1 MALDVRLINRMAQ
14 GLAKE
19 LAQGIAKRL
28 ARLTLVLLCVA
39 LVSFGLMMASPID
52 PIDAYLGPQMAQVSP
67 EQRELIAQRWG
78 FDAPPVVQF
87 SHWLRQLLSGDLG
100 WSHVYNQPVSEVI
113 GQRFQRSIA
122 LLGGAWLLSAL
133 LGFSL
138 GVVVGAKEGSTLDKI
153 ISTYAYITASTPAF
167 WLAILAVLLFSVF
180 LGWTPTCCAGPTGI
194 LSQQVSL
201 VQRLHH
207 LVLPIATLALLG
219 IANIT
224 LHTRH
229 RMLEFMHS
237 EVATHAFAQGASRL
251 DVAWRHGIRH
261 ACLPAIT
268 LAFASLG
275 ELFGGSILIE
285 QVFAYPGLG
294 QATVAAGLRSDIPL
308 LLGIALFTALF
319 VSIGNLIA
327 DSLYGVIDPRI
338 KSGGL

>member
-1 MALDVRLINRMAQ
+1 MDVRLIPQFIAMPIVTKR
-14 GLAKE
+14 L
-19 LAQGIAKRL
+19 LPIAKHLLRL
-28 ARLTLVLLCVA
+28 MLVLLCVA

-67 EQRELIAQRWG
+67 EQRALIAQRWG
-78 FDAPPVVQF
+78 FDEPPIVQF
-87 SHWLRQLLSGDLG
+87 GHWLRQLVSGDLG
-100 WSHVYNQPVSEVI
+100 WSHIYNQPVSEVI

-133 LGFSL
+133 LGFGL
-138 GVVVGAKEGSTLDKI
+138 GVVAGAKEGSALDKI

-167 WLAILAVLLFSVF
+167 WLAILAVLIFSVT
-180 LGWTPTCCAGPTGI
+180 LGWTPTCCAGPTGT
-194 LSQQVSL
+194 LSQEVTFTT
-201 VQRLHH
+201 RLHH
-207 LVLPIATLALLG
+207 LVLPVATLALLG

-224 LHTRH
+224 LHTRA
-229 RMLEFMHS
+229 RMLELMRS
-237 EVATHAFAQGASRL
+237 DVATHAFAQSASRM
-251 DVAWRHGIRH
+251 DVAWRHGLRH
-261 ACLPAIT
+261 ASLPAIT

-319 VSIGNLIA
+319 VSVGNMTA
-327 DSLYGVIDPRI
+327 DALYGVIDPRM
-338 KSGGL
+338 KAGGP